1 MLLFINTYFLKIINF
16 KIGVFDIDDVDLD
29 EFLGETSS
37 KKKKDDDFSDFIAQ
51 SSTKAGAKK
60 KVFLSSLFVISFL
73 FDIKL
78 GILG

>member
-51 SSTKAGAKK
+51 SSTKAGTKK
-60 KVFLSSLFVISFL
+60 KVFFPFCYFIF
-73 FDIKL
+73 I
-78 GILG
+78 